1 MSVTQ
6 RRVEPL
12 SLSGLEAREMPTRL
26 QRDPAVQYFVEQVR
40 ALQPPPDLVVL
51 YGSRARGDA
60 RPDSDYDL
68 LIVLPNRKS
77 PVVSALY
84 DIVMEIQLRYIR
96 LFSLLLFSREE
107 FERARAR
114 HEAVVR
120 NALQEGYLLWKNP
133 FYASGSEPS
142 GTKPK
147 SD

>member
-1 MSVTQ
+1 MLGSQ
-6 RRVEPL
+6 QRVEPI
-12 SLSGLEAREMPTRL
+12 SLSGLEARALPARL
-26 QRDPAVQYFVEQVR
+26 QRDAALQHFVERVR
-40 ALQPPPDLVVL
+40 SLPSPPDLVVL

-77 PVVSALY
+77 PVVDTLY

-142 GTKPK
+142 GIKPK
-147 SD
+147 SG